1 MNGIESVGERPLTIL
16 PPVGVSAVGEFALGF
31 AGINAGGDSLG
42 TSAINPFLASRCLRP
57 CCPCPSCP
65 CPSCPCPSCPCPSCP
80 SCPCPSCS
88 IASCSSADRFNRI
101 CESASTGSSRSALSI
116 FLSENGNSREPN
128 ESNEGVDSSIASDC
142 LSALLFAS
150 GASLLSISLPFALS
164 SFNCSRSM
172 ASIFSIMATF

>member
-1 MNGIESVGERPLTIL
+1 MIL

-80 SCPCPSCS
+80 CPSCPCPSCPCPSCS
-88 IASCSSADRFNRI
+88 CPSCSSADRFNRI
-101 CESASTGSSRSALSI
+101 GESTPKGSSRSAFSILLSK
-116 FLSENGNSREPN
+116 NGNSRESN